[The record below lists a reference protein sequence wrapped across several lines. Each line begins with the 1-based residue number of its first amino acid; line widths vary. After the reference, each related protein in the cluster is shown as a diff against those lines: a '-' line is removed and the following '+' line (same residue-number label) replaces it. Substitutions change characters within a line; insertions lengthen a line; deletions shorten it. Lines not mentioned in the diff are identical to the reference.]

1 MRLKKMT
8 ALGLAAVMGLSITAC
23 GGGNSAGNGGGAPAE
38 TTQAAAAET
47 TAEALPEGV
56 ADTVSTRISRGDV
69 AALEQEMVVSTHSS
83 KDTLNVQLSGDP
95 GTLFP
100 YTKGAGNVTEIINRE
115 VCEPLFFHGYN
126 FEIVPL
132 LATSWE
138 HPDEL
143 TYIFHLREGVK
154 YSDGTDFVADDVK
167 FSMQMNY
174 DDTQLQQNVK
184 SVDMDNVEI
193 IDDYTIKIPLKEPDA
208 YFMTELQGVAITKE
222 ETYKNSPD
230 GFTEKPIGT
239 GAYYVDE
246 FVGGNRAVLKA
257 NPNYWGGEPAIK
269 TVTFK
274 VISDTAQRSIALET
288 GEVDLLTELS
298 QQDYSRIEAD
308 DRFNT
313 IIRSGYK
320 SDTLDFNCSENS
332 ICHDVKVR
340 QAIAYA
346 IDKAAIYAAVYQN
359 KFGSIATAY
368 PSDGMI
374 DYDPKWEEGGYYA
387 TDLEKSK
394 ALLKEAGIAEG
405 TKITIINNGDKT
417 YSSVAEIVQAMLS
430 QVGLNAEITSYE
442 RAVYNSIMDDAAG
455 GWDIAFGS
463 KTSPAGY
470 VADMAHAYFEKAGI
484 NRCHYTN
491 DEFNEWL
498 LEAKKT
504 EDDSKRAEI
513 TDKIVKVLQEDVPS
527 LAFHRQAINY
537 AWVKDLKGFNVY
549 GQNNIRVKYL
559 YFE

>member
-1 MRLKKMT
+1 MKLKKWT
-8 ALGLAAVMGLSITAC
+8 ALGLAAVMGLSVTAC
-23 GGGNSAGNGGGAPAE
+23 GGGNSSSGGSAQPAE

-47 TAEALPEGV
+47 TAAELPEGV
-56 ADTVSTRISRGDV
+56 PDTVSTRISQGDV
-69 AALEQEMVVSTHSS
+69 AALAQEMVVSTHST
-83 KDTLNVQLSGDP
+83 KDSLNVQISADP

-100 YTKGAGNVTEIINRE
+100 YTKGAGNSTEIINRE
-115 VCEPLFFHGYN
+115 VCEPLFFYGYN
-126 FEIVPL
+126 FEITPL

-138 HPDEL
+138 HPDDL

-167 FSMQMNY
+167 FSMQMNH

-184 SVDMDNVEI
+184 SVDMDNIEI

-269 TVTFK
+269 TITYK

-320 SDTLDFNCSENS
+320 SDVMDFNCSDNS
-332 ICHDVKVR
+332 ICGDVKVR
-340 QAIAYA
+340 QAISYA

-359 KFGSIATAY
+359 KFGSISTAY
-368 PSDGMI
+368 PSDGMV
-374 DYDPKWEEGGYYA
+374 DYNPKWEEGGYY
-387 TDLEKSK
+387 DFDIEKAK
-394 ALLKEAGIAEG
+394 ALLKEVGIAEG
-405 TKITIINNGDKT
+405 TKIVLVNGGDKT
-417 YSSVAEIVQAMLS
+417 YASVAEIVQAMLS
-430 QVGLNAEITSYE
+430 QIGLDAEIKSYE
-442 RAVYNSIMDDAAG
+442 KAVYSSILDDAAG
-455 GWDIAFGS
+455 GWDIAFNS
-463 KTSPAGY
+463 KTSPAGH
-470 VADMAHAYFEKAGI
+470 VADMAHAYFEQHGI
-484 NRCHYTN
+484 NRCHYMN
-491 DEFNEWL
+491 DEFNDLL

-504 EDDSKRAEI
+504 EDEAKNAEI
-513 TDKIVKVLQEDVPS
+513 TDKIVQILQDDVPS

-549 GQNNIRVKYL
+549 GQNTIRTKYL